1 MNRINCPDDC
11 SACCHYADLVPELQ
25 SFDIGDGTCKHLKDN
40 KCSIYDSRPEIC
52 RTELMH
58 KKTNPEMSWEEYL
71 KESEKACE
79 ILRKE
84 LERRKK

>member
-1 MNRINCPDDC
+1 
-11 SACCHYADLVPELQ
+11 
-25 SFDIGDGTCKHLKDN
+25 
-40 KCSIYDSRPEIC
+40 
-52 RTELMH
+52 MH